1 MKSRTQLALPLIL
14 LMAGVLSMTPITAH
28 ADQGLQRAESHGV
41 QKHKGI
47 EKGDRHRSQKSK
59 QQHARRVKGVERGEQ
74 SRNRKSKG
82 VERGERFYV
91 QRRKGMEKPRLR
103 QARNNNNIEKNK
115 QRHVQKVKG
124 IERGDRRHA
133 QRRGAVARSGK
144 HRGHQHR
151 VIENRKAA
159 RNYEKLAMYDRGRA
173 NRWRSGGP
181 APYSRY
187 FRGIRVNRP
196 YGYRYPGYGFYYA
209 DSDAYR
215 WLAFTAITLAMFDY
229 ISEEQQRLHEEA
241 QIRAT
246 MAAVGESVIW
256 QDGNASGSVMTTR
269 IGASTSGRQCREFQ
283 QTVTIGGRSEQ
294 AYGTACLQPDGAW
307 EIM

>member
-1 MKSRTQLALPLIL
+1 MKSRTQLVLPLIL

-28 ADQGLQRAESHGV
+28 ADQGPQRVESHGI

-47 EKGDRHRSQKSK
+47 EKGDRHRAQKAK

-74 SRNRKSKG
+74 SRIRKSKG
-82 VERGERFYV
+82 VERGERRHV

-103 QARNNNNIEKNK
+103 QVRNDNNLEKDK
-115 QRHVQKVKG
+115 QRHV
-124 IERGDRRHA
+124 
-133 QRRGAVARSGK
+133 QRRGAVARPGK

-159 RNYEKLAMYDRGRA
+159 RHYEKLAMRDGGRA
-173 NRWRSGGP
+173 YRWRRGGP

-187 FRGIRVNRP
+187 FRGIRVDRP

-209 DSDAYR
+209 DTDAYR

-246 MAAVGESVIW
+246 MAAVGESIIW

-269 IGASTSGRQCREFQ
+269 VGASTSGRQCREFQ

-307 EIM
+307 EIVQ